1 MKLQKCRAH
10 LLIGVLCYGL
20 NAVASGT
27 SFDDDC
33 EGVDSQFECVH
44 VGNMK
49 ESRELSGTLACR
61 KSETSPSRE
70 NSEYQ
75 RDIVAYQ
82 FKLTQSRLLR
92 LKLAGLEGIE
102 MMQRGTAVMRAGRSV
117 SSVHGHFGPGSYVL
131 TGRSLPCTS
140 ESDTNAKEY
149 EIRIDSEV
157 QGTNKNLAATA
168 EQADS
173 NGPVVAS
180 TKEERKPVWR
190 RIAKWALI
198 ASLVWLGLALVFVA
212 HITV

>member
-1 MKLQKCRAH
+1 MKLQKCRAL

-20 NAVASGT
+20 SAFGSGT
-27 SFDDDC
+27 SFDDGC

-44 VGNMK
+44 LGNLK

-61 KSETSPSRE
+61 KSETSQSRE

-75 RDIVAYQ
+75 GDTVAYR
-82 FKLTQSRLLR
+82 FNLTQSGLLR
-92 LKLAGLEGIE
+92 LRFAGFEGVE
-102 MMQRGTAVMRAGRSV
+102 LMERSTTVLRAGRNV
-117 SSVHGHFGPGSYVL
+117 SSVHGRFGPGSYVL
-131 TGRSLPCTS
+131 IGRSLPCAS

-190 RIAKWALI
+190 RVAKWALI